1 MKKVT
6 TYLPSLILSIILV
19 LCFTASMAVIIVDIN
34 ITEKN
39 AVALAEKKE
48 LASKSMSQIE
58 KSFKEKSGSTG
69 IPASVY
75 TDAIDDEYLNE
86 VIEIYITH
94 AFKLFTAPELGSGYD
109 PTVPNSKL
117 ESSIDAFFNEQA
129 EKNGYEKDEVFMKKL
144 EATKNNAYKIIG
156 NNCDVYKLSSLYN
169 HGAMPKISKLYKMRP
184 LLTFASTGA
193 VVLLILFLLAI
204 NRKDK
209 KVFLYWT
216 GISAII
222 SGVIGTVPSAYL
234 LATKY
239 FNAFSIKQPQVFA
252 AYTGAMYKITEAFMA
267 ASIALI
273 VVGIS
278 VIVLYAVFC
287 SKNKI
292 TEQKMEVINSSKS
305 DK

>member
-1 MKKVT
+1 MKKVK
-6 TYLPSLILSIILV
+6 TYLPSLIFSVILV
-19 LCFTASMAVIIVDIN
+19 LCIIASIFVIIVDIN
-34 ITEKN
+34 VTRNN
-39 AVALAEKKE
+39 AISLAEKRG

-75 TDAIDDEYLNE
+75 TDAIDEDY
-86 VIEIYITH
+86 VKKSIETYIDS
-94 AFKLFTAPELGSGYD
+94 AFKLFSAPKEGDGYTLPID
-109 PTVPNSKL
+109 DNSKL
-117 ESSIDAFFNEQA
+117 EASIESFFNEDA
-129 EKNGYEKDEVFMKKL
+129 VKNGYEKDEAFYNKL
-144 EATKNNAYKIIG
+144 DATKKNAYKIIG
-156 NNCDVYKLSSLYN
+156 SNCDVYKIKSLYD
-169 HGAMPKISKLYKMRP
+169 HGAIPKISKIYKMRP

-193 VVLLILFLLAI
+193 VVLLILFLLTI

-209 KVFLYWT
+209 KAFLYWT

-222 SGVIGTVPSAYL
+222 SGVLGTIPSAYL

-239 FNAFSIKQPQVFA
+239 FNSFSIKQPQVFA

-267 ASIALI
+267 ASIALT

-287 SKNKI
+287 GKDKI
-292 TEQKMEVINSSKS
+292 IEKKTKAV
-305 DK
+305 D